1 MASLPSNIVCTEPH
15 TIRLKIAKGI
25 SMAQAP
31 FQQGRQREESPD
43 KIVSETIKEN
53 VKKLKF
59 GEEIIPADL
68 FDSVAKSVADELNKA
83 KDKFNKPTQI
93 RRFYDELVGWQQ
105 RIKGDNDDERKAEF
119 EKYNAFIRMMNAKV
133 AYAKGRELVDANFE
147 YWFTAANKATTSA
160 KALDHFRLHFEAVL
174 GFLKGMRN

>member
-1 MASLPSNIVCTEPH
+1 
-15 TIRLKIAKGI
+15 
-25 SMAQAP
+25 MAQAP
-31 FQQGRQREESPD
+31 FQQNRQREESPD
-43 KIVSETIKEN
+43 RIVSEKIKEN
-53 VKKLKF
+53 TTKLKF
-59 GEEIIPADL
+59 GEETIPADL
-68 FDSVAKSVADELNKA
+68 FDSVSKSVAEELNKA

-105 RIKGDNDDERKAEF
+105 RINGSENEF
-119 EKYNAFIRMMNAKV
+119 KKYEAFIRMMNAKV

-147 YWFTAANKATTSA
+147 YWFTAANKATTNA

>member
-1 MASLPSNIVCTEPH
+1 
-15 TIRLKIAKGI
+15 
-25 SMAQAP
+25 MAQAP
-31 FQQGRQREESPD
+31 YNQNRQREEQAE
-43 KIVSETIKEN
+43 KIVSEKMKEN
-53 VKKLKF
+53 ASKLKF
-59 GEEIIPADL
+59 GEETIPADL
-68 FDSVAKSVADELNKA
+68 FDSLAKSVAEELNKA

-105 RIKGDNDDERKAEF
+105 RINGNEAEF
-119 EKYNAFIRMMNAKV
+119 KKYEAFIRMMNAKV

-147 YWFTAANKATTSA
+147 CWFTAANKATTSA